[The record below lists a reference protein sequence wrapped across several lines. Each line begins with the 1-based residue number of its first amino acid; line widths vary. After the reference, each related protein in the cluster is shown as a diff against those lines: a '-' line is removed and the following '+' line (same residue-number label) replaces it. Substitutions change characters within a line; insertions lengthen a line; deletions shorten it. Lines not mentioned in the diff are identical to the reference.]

1 MANIEFKVN
10 GMMCEGCEKRVQNV
24 IKEID
29 GVIDVKADHK
39 VGIVEINTEKEVLL
53 ILKILAV
60 KIVAILTNILSI
72 NALFVEVRM

>member
-39 VGIVEINTEKEVLL
+39 VGIVEINTEKE
-53 ILKILAV
+53 IDESIIKEAIEDIGYYEV
-60 KIVAILTNILSI
+60 K
-72 NALFVEVRM
+72 

>member
-39 VGIVEINTEKEVLL
+39 VGIVEINTEKE
-53 ILKILAV
+53 IDESIIKEAIEDIGYEV
-60 KIVAILTNILSI
+60 K
-72 NALFVEVRM
+72 

>member
-24 IKEID
+24 IKEIE

-39 VGIVEINTEKEVLL
+39 VGIVEINTEKE
-53 ILKILAV
+53 IDESIIKEAIEDIGYEV
-60 KIVAILTNILSI
+60 K
-72 NALFVEVRM
+72 

>member
-39 VGIVEINTEKEVLL
+39 VGIVEINTEKE
-53 ILKILAV
+53 IDESIIKEAIEDIGYEV
-60 KIVAILTNILSI
+60 KYKG
-72 NALFVEVRM
+72 